1 MSILQKLKK
10 LFTPKGNLAKTKQP
24 KLTFDITVESS
35 TVTNKSEPNVVIS
48 PIPANV
54 IVDIQT
60 AIILDYYRG
69 RNLDIY
75 QPFYLKEIAGYRIEA
90 ILNSAKEKG
99 YLRNPAPKE
108 LLSSILV
115 PDLKTI
121 LRENNLK
128 VSGRKKELIA
138 RILQNVK
145 SSKYVGR
152 IPPIIMASESGEAL
166 IKNNYIYIRNAYNSG
181 KFGAIYNCIQKIG
194 CDASQESYYKVENTL
209 YQQHLSASIRSKDWG
224 AVCTY
229 YSQLADLNLE
239 VGHLNSALEML
250 FRALC
255 LSLSGMG
262 NNNTVE
268 SYNALFVAPDLADQL
283 NKLTFTLKMT
293 SSEITNTFQNAA
305 EPIFLKLPFSY
316 FPLNVMENIL
326 LDILT
331 GEFPE
336 YFSTN
341 LHYTRI
347 RNMPSNN
354 SHRYNYYG
362 DFDDR

>member
-1 MSILQKLKK
+1 MSILHKLKK
-10 LFTPKGNLAKTKQP
+10 LFTPKGALAKTKQQ
-24 KLTFDITVESS
+24 KLTFDITAEASK
-35 TVTNKSEPNVVIS
+35 VTSESEPNVVIS
-48 PIPANV
+48 PIPSNV
-54 IVDIQT
+54 ITDIQI

-69 RNLDIY
+69 KKLDIY
-75 QPFYLKEIAGYRIEA
+75 QPFYLKEIAGYRIES
-90 ILNSAKEKG
+90 ILNAAKEKG
-99 YLRNPAPKE
+99 YLRNPTPKE

-138 RILQNVK
+138 RILENVK
-145 SSKYVGR
+145 ASKYIGR
-152 IPPIIMASESGEAL
+152 IPPILMVSESGETL

-224 AVCTY
+224 VVYIY
-229 YSQLADLNLE
+229 YYNLANLNLE
-239 VGHLNSALEML
+239 VGYLNAALVML

-255 LSLSGMG
+255 ISLSGMG

-268 SYNALFVAPDLADQL
+268 SYSALYVAPDLIDQL

-293 SSEITNTFQNAA
+293 SSEITNTFQHAV

-316 FPLNVMENIL
+316 FPLNVMKNIL
-326 LDILT
+326 SDILT

-336 YFSTN
+336 YFSAD
-341 LHYTRI
+341 LHYARI
-347 RNMPSNN
+347 RNAPSTN
-354 SHRYNYYG
+354 SRRYNYYG
-362 DFDDR
+362 DFDD